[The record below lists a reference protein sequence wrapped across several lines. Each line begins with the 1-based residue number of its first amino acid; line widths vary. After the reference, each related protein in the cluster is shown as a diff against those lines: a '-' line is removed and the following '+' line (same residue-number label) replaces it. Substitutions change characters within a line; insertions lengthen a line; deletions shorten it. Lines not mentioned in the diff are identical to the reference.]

1 MYYVYVIET
10 CFYRKG
16 GGRSASHVLAAQ
28 GGELWIGALGGRTPY
43 DDPPALSEGAGG
55 RVTDY
60 RYHRNSSS
68 FPSFLSIVR
77 LIKTNNK
84 M

>member
-1 MYYVYVIET
+1 MNKNVINT
-10 CFYRKG
+10 FAVLYFRKG

-28 GGELWIGALGGRTPY
+28 GGELWIGALGGRAPH

-60 RYHRNSSS
+60 R
-68 FPSFLSIVR
+68 
-77 LIKTNNK
+77 
-84 M
+84 